1 MLRDRRRWF
10 AAALFVIGCVTL
22 QTPASA
28 TPVREVTSPGGIK
41 AWLVEEHG
49 APLIAVRFAFPA
61 GTVAEPEGRL
71 GLASMLAEMLSQGAG
86 ELDAAGFKGRAAR
99 LGLRLGFS
107 AGRDAF
113 FGEMDVLTKHLGA
126 AADLLGAALQQPRF
140 DEAALEQV
148 RARLLADRAEAA
160 NEPRAIAHETW
171 YATAFADQSYGRP
184 AEGTAATLRSIARED
199 LVDFHRR
206 LITREALA
214 IVAVGDIDTVALGRL
229 LDRVFGPLPE
239 RAGLPLGEPA
249 RLRSSAASVTVPRDF
264 PGATALFGL
273 PALGPNH
280 PDYTALLVLN
290 HILGSGQLDARLSE
304 EVRVRRGLAYVVTTN
319 LLNDRYAAVLLGE
332 LAAANENVTTALEA
346 SRAVLR
352 ALADEGPTAEE
363 VATAKAYLIGS
374 FVLSLDAS
382 AKIADT
388 LLSFRLDGRRPDYVD
403 ARMHAIEAV
412 TLEDVRR
419 VAREILRLDR
429 LVVTIVGLGE
439 AVGGTE

>member
-1 MLRDRRRWF
+1 MRWF
-10 AAALFVIGCVTL
+10 AAALLVIGWVTL
-22 QTPASA
+22 HAPAIA
-28 TPVREVTSPGGIK
+28 APVREVTSPGGIK
-41 AWLVEEHG
+41 AWLVEDHG
-49 APLIAVRFAFPA
+49 APLVAVRFAFPG
-61 GTVAEPEGRL
+61 GTVAEPERHL
-71 GLASMLAEMLSQGAG
+71 GLASTLAEMLSQGAG
-86 ELDAAGFKGRAAR
+86 EHDAAGFKGRAAR

-107 AGRDAF
+107 AGRDAL
-113 FGEMDVLTKHLGA
+113 FGEMDVLTKHLRA

-160 NEPRAIAHETW
+160 NEPRALAHESW
-171 YATAFADQSYGRP
+171 YATAFADQPYGRP
-184 AEGTAATLRSIARED
+184 AEGTPETLRSIARQD

-206 LITREALA
+206 LVTRQDLA
-214 IVAVGDIDTVALGRL
+214 VVAVGDIDPTALGAL
-229 LDRVFGPLPE
+229 LDRIFGPLPA
-239 RAGLPLGEPA
+239 RMGLTAGEPA
-249 RLRSSAASVTVPRDF
+249 RLRASAASVTVPRDF

-273 PALGPNH
+273 PALGPEH

-304 EVRVRRGLAYVVTTN
+304 EVRVRRGLAYGVTTN

-332 LAAANENVTTALEA
+332 LSAANENVTTALEA
-346 SRAVLR
+346 TRAVLH
-352 ALADEGPTAEE
+352 ALAEEGPTAEE

-388 LLSFRLDGRRPDYVD
+388 LLSFHLDGRRPDYVD
-403 ARMHAIEAV
+403 ARMSAIEAV

-419 VAREILRLDR
+419 VAREVLRLDR
-429 LVVTIVGLGE
+429 LVVTIVGLGKSRQ
-439 AVGGTE
+439 